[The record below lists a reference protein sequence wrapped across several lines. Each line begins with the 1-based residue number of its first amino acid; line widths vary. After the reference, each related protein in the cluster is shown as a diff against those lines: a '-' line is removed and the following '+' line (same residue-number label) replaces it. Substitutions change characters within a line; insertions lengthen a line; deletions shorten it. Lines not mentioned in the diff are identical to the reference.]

1 MIAYERLTAW
11 RLAHRLALEVY
22 SASDRWPRAELYGVT
37 AQTRW
42 AALSVP
48 TNIAEG
54 AAKRGRLEFGRYL
67 NIALGSL
74 AELAYL
80 LRFARDRHLLQN
92 AEWAPWTPCEMRSG
106 GSSTACTERSARRPP
121 VQPALHRPSDRPTV
135 RPSD

>member
-37 AQTRW
+37 AQTRR

-80 LRFARDRHLLQN
+80 LRFARDRHLLQD
-92 AEWAPWTPCEMRSG
+92 AEWARLDALRDEVGRVVYG
-106 GSSTACTERSARRPP
+106 LYRKIRPP
-121 VQPALHRPSDRPTV
+121 ASRPAGSPPTV
-135 RPSD
+135 